1 MVPLVLRYSLD
12 CNCFIRL
19 RTRAKINDTERA
31 IADDLVYVVAKG
43 DLLCGARS
51 VCLENL

>member
-31 IADDLVYVVAKG
+31 VADDLVYVIAEG
-43 DLLCGARS
+43 GLLRGARS
-51 VCLENL
+51 ICLEDL